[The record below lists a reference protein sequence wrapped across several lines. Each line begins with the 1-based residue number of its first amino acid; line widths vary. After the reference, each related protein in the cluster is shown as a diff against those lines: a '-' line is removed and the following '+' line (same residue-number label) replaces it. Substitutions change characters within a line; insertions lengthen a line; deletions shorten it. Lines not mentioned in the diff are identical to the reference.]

1 MISRTKEVC
10 PLKSTL
16 LNILTNKLGAGEGQS
31 LVIERSSPLSGN
43 LERFVLILQPPR
55 KQKFDFQTPQ
65 SQSGGIEAPGKKKT
79 RISVAERL
87 ALKNIY
93 VKRNVEDT
101 SSLRRV
107 MIDL

>member
-1 MISRTKEVC
+1 MISCTKEVC
-10 PLKSTL
+10 PLVSTL
-16 LNILTNKLGAGEGQS
+16 LNILTNELGAGEGQS

-43 LERFVLILQPPR
+43 LERFFLILQPPR

-65 SQSGGIEAPGKKKT
+65 SQSGGIEAPLKRHPGKKKT
-79 RISVAERL
+79 RISVVERL

-101 SSLRRV
+101 SSLR
-107 MIDL
+107 